1 MNGYIG
7 IYKGKQHEVYAES
20 SYKAQEA
27 LAKRLKV
34 KKSWQINIILCEVD
48 GRQVTHSTSEI

>member
-7 IYKGKQHEVYAES
+7 IYKGKQHEIYANTLYE
-20 SYKAQEA
+20 AQVE

-34 KKSWQINIILCEVD
+34 KKAYEISVYLCEKD
-48 GRQVTHSTSEI
+48 GKDIIQSTAF